1 MRRAVLMAVTALIVA
16 ACQTPRHPTIAISP
30 EACQSLQA
38 WAAMGGMRERAVTWD
53 WHHRPDV
60 IGLRARMNVVTPADV
75 EPDAHDLALYDALS
89 RYTHS
94 LDLGEFTW
102 LAAECFDR
110 DATVRADAYGG
121 VRFVSAGF
129 EHAGA
134 RVELAFEEGHCQ
146 GEQSADGAE
155 CALFR
160 SRPET

>member
-1 MRRAVLMAVTALIVA
+1 
-16 ACQTPRHPTIAISP
+16 
-30 EACQSLQA
+30 
-38 WAAMGGMRERAVTWD
+38 
-53 WHHRPDV
+53 
-60 IGLRARMNVVTPADV
+60 MNIVTPADA

-121 VRFVSAGF
+121 VHFVSARL

-134 RVELAFEEGHCQ
+134 RVELAFEAGLCQ
-146 GEQSADGAE
+146 GEPIAGGAE

-160 SRPET
+160 SLPGT